1 MPIRAYLPGY
11 SWFRIFRN
19 AAIRIGVYT
28 SVCLALVF
36 TAWLFLANR
45 VPLIERLAV
54 ERNLTAAVLLCL
66 CALIPF
72 MRFLSLPGHQLAS
85 GLVAWLLF
93 SCYYRLLCVFFRNL
107 SDWHSTFQVF
117 MIGAVVYMIIATLSW
132 ITVTIWRAR
141 TAHASHPNHHA
152 S

>member
-1 MPIRAYLPGY
+1 MLVRAYLPGY
-11 SWFRIFRN
+11 SWLRIFRN

-45 VPLIERLAV
+45 VPQIERLAV
-54 ERNLTAAVLLCL
+54 ERNLAAAVLLSL

-72 MRFLSLPGHQLAS
+72 MRFLAMPGHQLAS

-93 SCYYRLLCVFFRNL
+93 SSYYRVLCLFFRNL

-117 MIGAVVYMIIATLSW
+117 MIGGVVYMIIATVSW
-132 ITVTIWRAR
+132 ITVTIWRTR
-141 TAHASHPNHHA
+141 EAHASHTNHHA